1 MGVLPRPNTLARPPW
16 LVDLWRAV
24 VEQPD
29 EPHLR
34 LYTADDE
41 RLWDSRSRLHAEE
54 FALDE
59 ISDEELDAFYAAL
72 AEA

>member
-1 MGVLPRPNTLARPPW
+1 MS
-16 LVDLWRAV
+16 V

-41 RLWDSRSRLHAEE
+41 RLWESRPRLRAEE
-54 FALDE
+54 FALDD

-72 AEA
+72 AEV